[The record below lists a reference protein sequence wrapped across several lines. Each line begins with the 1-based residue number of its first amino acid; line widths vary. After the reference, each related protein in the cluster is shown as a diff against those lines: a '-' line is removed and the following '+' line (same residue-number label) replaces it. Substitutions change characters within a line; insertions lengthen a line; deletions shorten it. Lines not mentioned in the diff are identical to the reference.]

1 MAYRWRL
8 VRNGPLQPFATPSK
22 KGTTPPPYIWSIQTS
37 VGGGIM
43 EWTQLWFSIVLAEE
57 DAIKLFG
64 TSIRIYRLASVDHI
78 NRKPR
83 LICNSS
89 EDPDDITC
97 R

>member
-1 MAYRWRL
+1 
-8 VRNGPLQPFATPSK
+8 
-22 KGTTPPPYIWSIQTS
+22 
-37 VGGGIM
+37 M
-43 EWTQLWFSIVLAEE
+43 EWTQRWFSIVLAEE
-57 DAIKLFG
+57 DAIKIFG
-64 TSIRIYRLASVDHI
+64 TAICIYRLASVDHI